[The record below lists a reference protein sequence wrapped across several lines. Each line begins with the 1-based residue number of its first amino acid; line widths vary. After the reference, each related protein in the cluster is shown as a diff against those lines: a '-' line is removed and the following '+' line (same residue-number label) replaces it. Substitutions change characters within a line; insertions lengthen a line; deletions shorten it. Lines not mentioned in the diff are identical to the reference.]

1 MKSYQR
7 LGRVAMVAMALLLV
21 IGGTAIAQLQTGNL
35 YGKVQDQQGA
45 VLPGV
50 TVTLDTG
57 AAQEVQVTNAQGEF
71 RFLSLPPAT
80 MKLKSE
86 LQGFSTVEYPN
97 IVITVGHNTTVEVT
111 MNSAVE
117 DVITV
122 TTESPLLDE
131 RKVSTGAT
139 VNAAE
144 LAEIPT
150 SRDPWSILSTTPGVL
165 VDRVNVGGN
174 ESGQQSVYVGP
185 GSMGTNSVW
194 AVDGVVVTDMAA
206 LGSSPS
212 YYDFDAFQEMQ
223 VTTGGTDT
231 TIATGGVVVNMVTKR
246 GTNQWRG
253 SGRFFYTPGS
263 LESNSSFKV
272 PANQVGAGL
281 SGDLINRIQDFGAEV
296 GGPIIKDRLWIWGSY
311 GDQKVNVSTI
321 GGATNKADLPT
332 YNGKLNAQLTGS
344 NSLTLFVLQNNK
356 TVAGRDAGPTRPQP
370 TTWNQGH
377 NGSNPTAGKVEDTQ
391 IFGPNFYLTGLFSDV
406 NGGFGLV
413 PEGGIGPVA
422 FLNTSG
428 VWGNTF
434 VDYQVTRPQKQGKLD
449 ASSFFNFGS
458 VSNELKYGAGYR
470 RVTSTSLSTW
480 GPGYLVAGPLFG
492 EPASINVFEAAR
504 EENLNITNTY
514 SSGYAQD
521 TLTAGNLTAN
531 IGVRYDLQAGHN
543 NASSEAANPDSPGI
557 LPAFNYAGGPTGFS
571 WGNVTPRVGLTYA
584 LGADRKTLLRVSY
597 SRYADQLGDGF
608 AGVRNP
614 TAAQT
619 YYLFSVPASNV
630 GPGLPTGL
638 SPLSPGGPLANYA
651 GPVNPATG
659 LPFQLNN
666 VNSNFSAPL
675 TDEFLASVEHA
686 ILPELVVGLNF
697 TFRHLSN
704 QVPGDVGPTGA
715 SSGTP
720 AGAGIPLV
728 FDATTPF
735 DPSTLSTTGR
745 PATPADYVQQT
756 YTTTATNGKQYTVTY
771 YTLKPGVSTRGG
783 SLLENSDLTSNYK
796 GAALTLNKRLS
807 NHWMMR
813 GNFTYSDWTY
823 GNPGVLP
830 DPSDFLPGGN
840 RDGDAVLVNSAGSG
854 PKQYVFLNSKWSAN
868 LNGMYQVAPD
878 KGYGFNVAGNLTA
891 RQGYAFPNYVQV
903 PISVDQNGNPRQ
915 NYEGGLSEDILVGR
929 PDANRLPSLID
940 FDARIEKEFT
950 FQDFGLTLSFD
961 CFNLFNSSTT
971 TQKVGAISLPTYGF
985 IYETLAPRVYRFG
998 ARISF
1003 R

>member
-1 MKSYQR
+1 MKSHY
-7 LGRVAMVAMALLLV
+7 LWGRVAVVAVALLLV
-21 IGGTAIAQLQTGNL
+21 AGGTAVAQLQTGNL
-35 YGKVQDQQGA
+35 YGKVLDQQGGA
-45 VLPGV
+45 LPGV

-80 MKLKSE
+80 MKLKAE

-97 IVITVGHNTTVEVT
+97 VVITVGHNTSVEVT
-111 MNSAVE
+111 LNSAVE

-144 LAEIPT
+144 LSEIPT

-165 VDRVNVGGN
+165 TDRINVGGN

-185 GSMGTNSVW
+185 GSFSTNSVW

-223 VTTGGTDT
+223 VTTGGTDS

-263 LESNSSFKV
+263 LESNSSFNNNSL
-272 PANQVGAGL
+272 PPGQTHIS
-281 SGDLINRIQDFGAEV
+281 SGDLIKRIQDYGAEL
-296 GGPIIKDRLWIWGSY
+296 GGPIVKDRLWIWGSY
-311 GDQKVNVSTI
+311 GDQKVQVVTI
-321 GGATNKADLPT
+321 GGAFNHADLPT
-332 YNGKLNAQLTGS
+332 YNGKINAQITGS
-344 NSLTLFVLQNNK
+344 NSATVFVLQNNK
-356 TVAGRDAGPTRPQP
+356 TVQGRDAGPTRPQE

-377 NGSNPTAGKVEDTQ
+377 NGSNPTAGKIEDTQ

-413 PEGGIGPVA
+413 PEGGVGPTA
-422 FLNTSG
+422 YLDENA
-428 VWGNTF
+428 VWHNTF

-449 ASSFFNFGS
+449 ASTFFNVGG

-480 GPGYLVAGPLFG
+480 GPGLILNG
-492 EPASINVFEAAR
+492 NVVGIGNDANLFEAAR
-504 EENLNITNTY
+504 EENLSITNTY
-514 SSGYAQD
+514 TSGYAQD

-543 NASSEAANPDSPGI
+543 NATSLAANPDAPSI
-557 LPAFNYAGGPTGFS
+557 LPAFNYGGGPLGFS
-571 WGNVTPRVGLTYA
+571 WGNFTPRVGLTYA
-584 LGADRKTLLRVSY
+584 LGAERKTLVRASY
-597 SRYADQLGDGF
+597 SRYADQLGSGF
-608 AGVRNP
+608 SGVLNP
-614 TAAQT
+614 TLGQA
-619 YYLFSVPASNV
+619 YYLFLTPASQI
-630 GPGLPTGL
+630 GPGLPTGIT
-638 SPLSPGGPLANYA
+638 PLTPGQPSANYS

-659 LPFQLNN
+659 LPISINS
-666 VNSNFSAPL
+666 VASNFSAPL

-686 ILPELVVGLNF
+686 IMPELVVSLNL
-697 TFRHLSN
+697 TYRHLSN
-704 QVPGDVGPTGA
+704 QVPGDVGPTFS

-720 AGAGIPLV
+720 AGGGIPLV
-728 FDATTPF
+728 FDANTPF
-735 DPSTLSTTGR
+735 DPSTLNSVGR
-745 PATPADYVQQT
+745 PATASDYVANT
-756 YTTTATNGKQYTVTY
+756 FTTTANNGKTYTVTY

-783 SLLENSDLTSNYK
+783 SLLENGTGTSNYK
-796 GAALTLNKRLS
+796 GASVVLNKRLS

-813 GNFTYSDWTY
+813 GNFTYSDWTT
-823 GNPGVLP
+823 GNPGNLP
-830 DPSDFLPGGN
+830 DPADFLPGGN
-840 RDGDAVLVNSAGSG
+840 KSGDAVLVNSAGSG

-868 LNGMYQVAPD
+868 LNGMYQFAPD
-878 KGYGFNVAGNLTA
+878 KPFGFNIAGNLTA
-891 RQGYAFPNYVQV
+891 RQGYAFPNFVQV
-903 PISVDQNGNPRQ
+903 PIQGQ
-915 NYEGGLSEDILVGR
+915 NYEGGLTEDILVGR

-940 FDARIEKEFT
+940 FDARVEKEFT

-961 CFNLFNSSTT
+961 CFNLFNSSTE
-971 TQKVGAISLPTYGF
+971 TQKVGNLSLGTYGF
-985 IYETLAPRVYRFG
+985 VYETLAPRVYRFG